1 MYQASALRKTKLI
14 SPPLKGLLIGNGW
27 IDPYSQYP
35 AYVDF
40 AYQTKLLDRSGSG
53 ATTSAGVAK
62 VDEVLESCNAERERV
77 GKDKFPIN
85 SRTCEG
91 ILSTI
96 TETTL
101 QT

>member
-1 MYQASALRKTKLI
+1 M
-14 SPPLKGLLIGNGW
+14 
-27 IDPYSQYP
+27 
-35 AYVDF
+35 
-40 AYQTKLLDRSGSG
+40 
-53 ATTSAGVAK
+53 
-62 VDEVLESCNAERERV
+62 LESCNAERERV

-101 QT
+101 QTSVERSHHAPSSYR